1 MFSGNSYISI
11 HTRLFSETKK
21 HPIETDGV
29 RYVPAPVTGP
39 WRYEPTIVTLP
50 NSIVVLLLI
59 VLSLE

>member
-1 MFSGNSYISI
+1 MFSGNSYILI

-39 WRYEPTIVTLP
+39 WGQRDRKRAAV
-50 NSIVVLLLI
+50 
-59 VLSLE
+59 